1 MMSKN
6 NELEYKV
13 YDIILKGGAMMRSV
27 KRIELDLNKL
37 PAARAEEVAVSTL
50 LVKNIWSSMKLN

>member
-1 MMSKN
+1 MSKN

-13 YDIILKGGAMMRSV
+13 YDIILKGGTMMRSV
-27 KRIELDLNKL
+27 KRIEPDLNKL
-37 PAARAEEVAVSTL
+37 SAAGAEEVAVSTL